1 MTDYVLILSLGPV
14 QGFIAAARR
23 SRDLWSGSWL
33 LSEISKAAALTLQ
46 SGGARL
52 IFPAPGSDLAPG
64 SDFSVGNKVQAVV
77 SADGDDVVR
86 DIARAAAHA
95 ARMRFIE
102 LALAARSRLPS
113 GTALREDVWQ
123 SQLDDYVESF
133 AAWAMV
139 GKAGY
144 GEAVRLAT
152 DALAAR
158 KATRDFAPS
167 ARSGGEAPFFG
178 LPKSSLD
185 GARETVLPEGKL
197 AVRTRLRLGLSRSE
211 QLDCAGIIKRLA
223 GEVEQFTPLTRIA
236 AHSWVE
242 GLSREAIGR
251 LNSAYEPLVQAGVA
265 TRVRGNTRF
274 ALLPF
279 DGQFLYPS
287 RLDVALVEAQGDAE
301 LSALLQVLRNELKPL
316 WRQHGEPCPY
326 FVILLADGDRM
337 GALLNEVSSL
347 EHHVRIT
354 EALSVFAG
362 EVARRVREFDG
373 HAVYAGGDD
382 VFAFLP
388 LHTALACADALQQDF
403 AQALQA
409 VADELGARNYPTLSV
424 GLGIGHMLEPL
435 GDLRALASR
444 AEKHAKGDLLAHKQ
458 RRNALAII
466 LRTRAN
472 SETRVRLR
480 WDDSD
485 AQNDFSTWLTCY
497 VPPGQR
503 EQGDTTPKTFALPS
517 RIAYDTRA
525 VHQRTA
531 FALHGDAPEPGIAMA
546 EFARLLMRA
555 RTEQGGTLDSDLK
568 ERLQSCAERHGL
580 ELLADQLL
588 VARWL
593 SARNARDL
601 GERQ

>member
-1 MTDYVLILSLGPV
+1 MTDHVLIVSLGPV

-33 LSEISKAAALTLQ
+33 LSEISKAAALALQ
-46 SGGARL
+46 NTGAHL
-52 IFPAPGSDLAPG
+52 IFPAPGSDLTPG

-77 SADGDDVVR
+77 SADRDDVVR
-86 DIARAAAHA
+86 NTAQAAAHA

-102 LALAARSRLPS
+102 LAQMARSRLPS
-113 GTALREDVWQ
+113 GSALRNDVWQ

-133 AAWAMV
+133 AAWATV
-139 GKAGY
+139 GEAGY
-144 GEAVRLAT
+144 AEAVRLAAN
-152 DALAAR
+152 ALAAR

-167 ARSGGEAPFFG
+167 ARSSGEAPFFG

-185 GARETVLPEGKL
+185 GARETVLPEGRL
-197 AVRTRLRLGLSRSE
+197 AARTRLRLGLSGSE

-223 GEVEQFTPLTRIA
+223 GDIEQFTPLTRIA
-236 AHSWVE
+236 AHSWME
-242 GLSREAIGR
+242 GLSREAVDR
-251 LNSAYEPLVQAGVA
+251 LNSAYEPLVRAGAA
-265 TRVRGNTRF
+265 TRVRGNARF

-287 RLDVALVEAQGDAE
+287 RLDAALVEAHGDEE
-301 LSALLQVLRNELKPL
+301 LSVLLQALRNELKPL

-326 FVILLADGDRM
+326 FVILIADGDRM

-354 EALSVFAG
+354 EALSAFAG

-388 LHTALACADALQQDF
+388 LHSALACADALQQDF
-403 AQALQA
+403 ARALQS
-409 VADELGARNYPTLSV
+409 VAEELGARNRPTLSI

-435 GDLRALASR
+435 SELRALASR
-444 AEKHAKGDLLAHKQ
+444 AEKHAKGDLLAHEQ

-472 SETRVRLR
+472 SETLVRLR

-485 AQNDFSTWLTCY
+485 ARSDFSTWLTCY
-497 VPPGQR
+497 VPPAQR
-503 EQGDTTPKTFALPS
+503 EQGCATPKTFVLPS
-517 RIAYDTRA
+517 RMAYDTRA
-525 VHQRTA
+525 VHQRTE
-531 FALHGDAPEPGIAMA
+531 FALHGDAPQLGIAMA

-555 RTEQGGTLDSDLK
+555 RTDQGGALDSDLK
-568 ERLQSCAERHGL
+568 ERLQASAERHGL
-580 ELLADQLL
+580 EQLADQLL